1 MVRFWWQ
8 SYRSVD
14 PEGVRHL
21 GSTEVARLQRGGKGG
36 RHNNVT
42 QLQYVAIMQ
51 LLDTQDTLH
60 YSIRGPASGNTSLP
74 DVDSSRF
81 AGCTSGARTGQSLWG
96 LLGALASAA
105 PPSRF
110 PPPSFS
116 FSRPLPPFQRRL

>member
-21 GSTEVARLQRGGKGG
+21 GSTDVARLQRGGKGG

-51 LLDTQDTLH
+51 N
-60 YSIRGPASGNTSLP
+60 Y
-74 DVDSSRF
+74 
-81 AGCTSGARTGQSLWG
+81 
-96 LLGALASAA
+96 
-105 PPSRF
+105 
-110 PPPSFS
+110 
-116 FSRPLPPFQRRL
+116 